1 MECRECR
8 SAGVHARMPVK
19 MAVAEDMRTRT
30 SALPSEG
37 YAVVEI
43 AVSSS
48 SQFEAGTYT
57 GEPDCTSSA
66 WNFMIQ

>member
-8 SAGVHARMPVK
+8 SADAHVRRPAK

-37 YAVVEI
+37 YAVVGI
-43 AVSSS
+43 AVSSI
-48 SQFEAGTYT
+48 SQSEAGTYT
-57 GEPDCTSSA
+57 GEPDCASSA
-66 WNFMIQ
+66 WNFTIQ